1 MNTILLILVF
11 VVIIVL
17 CKDFFL
23 IRDLIISKKYKK
35 IYAVVL
41 KQNEGAAGVVK
52 DYMEEE
58 KNPYLKAKANL
69 LLMHLNLLDNVD
81 DVDVINNI
89 DFEAIFL
96 DKGKYKKNFV
106 NLNSDMMIWTLASMS
121 RLKKQGHLDIIKEKM
136 DKLDST
142 LSKHV
147 EYNAFKAVY
156 ALLNGNEEE
165 SKFLN
170 ELVNGSYSGL
180 TYDTQLI
187 GVTKRIALA
196 YIASLNK
203 EINFEYTD
211 ELKTFAATMIGRN
224 LLTDLEIYEIYK

>member
-147 EYNAFKAVY
+147 EYNVFKAVY
-156 ALLNGNEEE
+156 ALLNGNEDE
-165 SKFLN
+165 SKFLY
-170 ELVNGSYSGL
+170 ELVSGNYSGL

>member
-89 DFEAIFL
+89 DFETIFL

-147 EYNAFKAVY
+147 EYNVFKAVY
-156 ALLNGNEEE
+156 ALLNGNEDE
-165 SKFLN
+165 SKFLY
-170 ELVNGSYSGL
+170 ELVSGNYSGL

>member
-23 IRDLIISKKYKK
+23 IKDLIISKKYKK

-41 KQNEGAAGVVK
+41 KQDEGAAGVVK

-69 LLMHLNLLDNVD
+69 LLMHLNLLNNVD
-81 DVDVINNI
+81 DVEVINKI
-89 DFEAIFL
+89 DFETIFL
-96 DKGKYKKNFV
+96 DKGRYKKNFA

-121 RLKKQGHLDIIKEKM
+121 RLKKQEHLDIIKEKM
-136 DKLDST
+136 DKLDSK

-147 EYNAFKAVY
+147 EYNVFKAVY
-156 ALLNGNEEE
+156 ALLNNNEEE

-170 ELVNGSYSGL
+170 ELVNGSYAGL
-180 TYDTQLI
+180 TYDVQLI

-203 EINFEYTD
+203 ERNFEYTD